1 MMLLFFKIQGH
12 LSSQCRVSWPPF
24 VLNSI
29 LVHPNIR
36 ATFQPTCPAL
46 IAMGFI
52 YQAVPFGFG
61 FAYILSISSNRSVKK
76 MNEISLILVFLGTFK
91 IDRLMDKHLKLI
103 VEITI
108 SDFVSLYKYYT
119 NIINVHIWWL

>member
-61 FAYILSISSNRSVKK
+61 FAYILSISSNRSLKN
-76 MNEISLILVFLGTFK
+76 NEILLILCFFGTFK
-91 IDRLMDKHLKLI
+91 IDRLIYKHLKLI

-108 SDFVSLYKYYT
+108 PDFVSLFKYDT
-119 NIINVHIWWL
+119 NIINVHIR